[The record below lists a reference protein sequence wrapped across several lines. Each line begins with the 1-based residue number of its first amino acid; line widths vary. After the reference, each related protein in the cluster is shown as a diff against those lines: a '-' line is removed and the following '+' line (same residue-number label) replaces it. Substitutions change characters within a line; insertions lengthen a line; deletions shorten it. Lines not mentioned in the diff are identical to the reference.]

1 MKQRKIS
8 GQENTAKIQSFLIGF
23 FSGSIFSFLVGFWIS
38 SLHQGPE
45 LKSEKQEKISNQAD
59 NSGNYEDFWEMFPET
74 EVSVDNYPGT
84 PSKSASNP
92 MQWVIQAG
100 SFSKSDEAD
109 KRRARLI
116 LLGLGAKIQKVVI
129 RDEEKYRVLSGP
141 LNSRNELEK
150 TREVLRREGIGIMVS
165 QVPSE

>member
-1 MKQRKIS
+1 
-8 GQENTAKIQSFLIGF
+8 
-23 FSGSIFSFLVGFWIS
+23 
-38 SLHQGPE
+38 
-45 LKSEKQEKISNQAD
+45 
-59 NSGNYEDFWEMFPET
+59 
-74 EVSVDNYPGT
+74 
-84 PSKSASNP
+84 

-141 LNSRNELEK
+141 FNSRNELEK